1 MKEVQSAEPWAN
13 QSQSNTAS
21 FSQCWTAVGA
31 SQYLHQTQI
40 ATFQQ
45 HLLSDTALIDFS
57 VPLTIV
63 KPAILKAIQG
73 IEQRHVEKADHLA
86 NGINGKQAN
95 DHTLEMTQQLL

>member
-1 MKEVQSAEPWAN
+1 MHLNTSIRHKEPHFSDI
-13 QSQSNTAS
+13 S
-21 FSQCWTAVGA
+21 F
-31 SQYLHQTQI
+31 QT
-40 ATFQQ
+40 Q
-45 HLLSDTALIDFS
+45 HLLMVS

-86 NGINGKQAN
+86 NGINGKQTH